1 MKYTKNNKKKNKN
14 NKKSKKLFKGGVFD
28 IPYHDGDDLAK
39 QIFDQQIGV
48 FPYKHDDSQGEI
60 VERLRSFKPN
70 IQKLNTLE
78 QYVNKLKTETVC
90 KIPKTSCETFSSGA
104 SGQIVKKCG
113 NSIYKGP
120 NENLILNIET
130 SRNGYSYLLDPN
142 TMNILV
148 QSVIKYLIE
157 MKLINN
163 VEHYE
168 EICSGNIDNG
178 ITVSYYLKGKSY
190 EYCPKEDV
198 DIDNSDTES
207 VGTVDTYMTEPEE
220 LSGGTAKK
228 CYNSLESYLVEN
240 EKINVKWVADW
251 LQQIFDILDQLFDLI
266 QFHHCDPKAAQIFL
280 NTNERNEVVAI
291 LGDLDKVTFSLGVG
305 NNAFRMRLRTSTL
318 YSIAAHR
325 PEFTNFSTAMRYQDS
340 AIESNTYEK
349 LAFLY
354 SSCLL
359 CNNLEQAKELKKIV
373 LEKNPR
379 FTDDFSV
386 AEITDQIWRK
396 KEIPPIKGIKN
407 RMTGLF
413 ITPQGKG
420 RKFNLGYPLQFI
432 SVDKAL
438 KYIPINSQ
446 VNLNEELKLELV
458 KGKKSS
464 GGKKTKN
471 KKERRKK
478 KNTKKRKY
486 KKNYSMKGGPPLQ
499 EENHD
504 RWNDQLNNWKNKAK
518 ENNKNLM

>member
-1 MKYTKNNKKKNKN
+1 MKYTKNNKKKIK
-14 NKKSKKLFKGGVFD
+14 KKSKSKKLFKGGVFD
-28 IPYHDGDDLAK
+28 LPYDEVDDLAR
-39 QIFDQQIGV
+39 QIYDQQTGQTGLIS
-48 FPYKHDDSQGEI
+48 YQHDHSHAED

-70 IQKLNTLE
+70 IQKLHILN
-78 QYVNKLKTETVC
+78 QYVKNLQTKTTDC
-90 KIPKTSCETFSSGA
+90 NIPETSCKTFSSGA

-113 NSIYKGP
+113 DSIYKGP
-120 NENLILNIET
+120 NQNLILNIET

-142 TMNILV
+142 TMNLLV

-157 MKLINN
+157 MRLINN

-168 EICSGNIDNG
+168 QICSGNIDNG
-178 ITVSYYLKGKSY
+178 ITVPYYLKGKSY
-190 EYCPKEDV
+190 EYCPEEDV
-198 DIDNSDTES
+198 NTDDSDADS
-207 VGTVDTYMTEPEE
+207 VATDMTDQELRGGTV
-220 LSGGTAKK
+220 KK
-228 CYNSLESYLVEN
+228 CFNSLESYLVEN
-240 EKINVKWVADW
+240 EIINVEWVADW

-305 NNAFRMRLRTSTL
+305 NKAFRMRLGTSTL

-340 AIESNTYEK
+340 ALETNIYEK

-373 LEKNPR
+373 LEKNRR
-379 FTDDFSV
+379 FLDYFSV

-413 ITPQGKG
+413 ISPQGKA

-432 SVDKAL
+432 SVDKTL

-446 VNLNEELKLELV
+446 VNLNEEFKLELV
-458 KGKKSS
+458 KDKKSS

-471 KKERRKK
+471 KKKRRKK
-478 KNTKKRKY
+478 KNTKKRK
-486 KKNYSMKGGPPLQ
+486 L
-499 EENHD
+499 
-504 RWNDQLNNWKNKAK
+504 
-518 ENNKNLM
+518 

>member
-1 MKYTKNNKKKNKN
+1 MKYTKNNKKKIK
-14 NKKSKKLFKGGVFD
+14 KKSKSKKLFKGGVFD
-28 IPYHDGDDLAK
+28 LPYHEDDDLTR
-39 QIFDQQIGV
+39 QIYDQETGL
-48 FPYKHDDSQGEI
+48 FPNKHDDSHAEI

-70 IQKLNTLE
+70 VQKLQILK
-78 QYVNKLKTETVC
+78 QYVKNLQTETSC
-90 KIPKTSCETFSSGA
+90 KIPETSCKTFSSGA

-157 MKLINN
+157 MRLINN

-178 ITVSYYLKGKSY
+178 ITVPYYLKGKSY

-207 VGTVDTYMTEPEE
+207 VDTYMTDPEE
-220 LSGGTAKK
+220 LSGGTGKK

-251 LQQIFDILDQLFDLI
+251 LQQIFNILDQLFDLI

-305 NNAFRMRLRTSTL
+305 NKAFRMRLGTSTL

-325 PEFTNFSTAMRYQDS
+325 PEFTNFSTAMRYQDY
-340 AIESNTYEK
+340 AIENNTYEK

-379 FTDDFSV
+379 FTDHFSV

-413 ITPQGKG
+413 ISPQGKA

-446 VNLNEELKLELV
+446 VNLNEELKLEKV
-458 KGKKSS
+458 KGGGSKKS
-464 GGKKTKN
+464 KKTKN

-478 KNTKKRKY
+478 KNTKKRK
-486 KKNYSMKGGPPLQ
+486 L
-499 EENHD
+499 
-504 RWNDQLNNWKNKAK
+504 
-518 ENNKNLM
+518 

>member
-1 MKYTKNNKKKNKN
+1 MKYTKNNKKKIKNKS
-14 NKKSKKLFKGGVFD
+14 KSKKKLKGGVGE
-28 IPYHDGDDLAK
+28 PYEYDPYNPAFNEILYTYGTNSRPIDLEA
-39 QIFDQQIGV
+39 
-48 FPYKHDDSQGEI
+48 
-60 VERLRSFKPN
+60 VERLRSYKPN
-70 IQKLNTLE
+70 IQKLQILK
-78 QYVNKLKTETVC
+78 QYVKNLQTETSC
-90 KIPKTSCETFSSGA
+90 KIPETSCKTFSSGA

-142 TMNILV
+142 IMNILV

-157 MKLINN
+157 MRLINN

-178 ITVSYYLKGKSY
+178 ITVPYYLKGKSY

-207 VGTVDTYMTEPEE
+207 VDTYMTDPEE
-220 LSGGTAKK
+220 LSGGTGKK

-251 LQQIFDILDQLFDLI
+251 LQQIFNILDQLFDLI

-305 NNAFRMRLRTSTL
+305 NKAFRMRLGTSTL

-340 AIESNTYEK
+340 AIETNTYEK

-379 FTDDFSV
+379 FTDHFSV

-407 RMTGLF
+407 RMTSLF
-413 ITPQGKG
+413 ISPQGKA

-446 VNLNEELKLELV
+446 VNLNEELKLEWV
-458 KGKKSS
+458 KGGGSKKS
-464 GGKKTKN
+464 KKTKN

-478 KNTKKRKY
+478 KNTKKRK
-486 KKNYSMKGGPPLQ
+486 L
-499 EENHD
+499 
-504 RWNDQLNNWKNKAK
+504 
-518 ENNKNLM
+518 

>member
-1 MKYTKNNKKKNKN
+1 MTYTKNNKKKIKN

-28 IPYHDGDDLAK
+28 ASYHEDDDLAR
-39 QIFDQQIGV
+39 QIFDQQTGLI
-48 FPYKHDDSQGEI
+48 PYKPDDYHAEA

-70 IQKLNTLE
+70 IQKLKTLE
-78 QYVNKLKTETVC
+78 QYVNNLRTQTDC
-90 KIPKTSCETFSSGA
+90 NIPKTSCETFSSGA

-157 MKLINN
+157 MKLIDN

-178 ITVSYYLKGKSY
+178 ITVPYYLKGKSY
-190 EYCPKEDV
+190 KYCPKDDYDSDADSVATDQTLPDQRGGMVED
-198 DIDNSDTES
+198 
-207 VGTVDTYMTEPEE
+207 EE
-220 LSGGTAKK
+220 CKG
-228 CYNSLESYLVEN
+228 YNSLESYLVEN
-240 EKINVKWVADW
+240 EKINVEWVADW

-266 QFHHCDPKAAQIFL
+266 QFHHCDPKA
-280 NTNERNEVVAI
+280 ERNEVVAI

-305 NNAFRMRLRTSTL
+305 NKAFRMRLGTSTL

-340 AIESNTYEK
+340 AIETNTYEK

-373 LEKNPR
+373 LEKNRR
-379 FTDDFSV
+379 FTDYFSV

-413 ITPQGKG
+413 ITPQGKA
-420 RKFNLGYPLQFI
+420 RKFTLGYPLQFI
-432 SVDKAL
+432 SVDKTL

-471 KKERRKK
+471 KKKRRKK
-478 KNTKKRKY
+478 KNTKKENI
-486 KKNYSMKGGPPLQ
+486 KKII
-499 EENHD
+499 
-504 RWNDQLNNWKNKAK
+504 
-518 ENNKNLM
+518 

>member
-1 MKYTKNNKKKNKN
+1 MNN
-14 NKKSKKLFKGGVFD
+14 SKQGTWKLSLL
-28 IPYHDGDDLAK
+28 IPVLLQK
-39 QIFDQQIGV
+39 RF

-220 LSGGTAKK
+220 LSGGTA
-228 CYNSLESYLVEN
+228 
-240 EKINVKWVADW
+240 
-251 LQQIFDILDQLFDLI
+251 
-266 QFHHCDPKAAQIFL
+266 
-280 NTNERNEVVAI
+280 
-291 LGDLDKVTFSLGVG
+291 
-305 NNAFRMRLRTSTL
+305 
-318 YSIAAHR
+318 
-325 PEFTNFSTAMRYQDS
+325 
-340 AIESNTYEK
+340 
-349 LAFLY
+349 
-354 SSCLL
+354 
-359 CNNLEQAKELKKIV
+359 
-373 LEKNPR
+373 
-379 FTDDFSV
+379 
-386 AEITDQIWRK
+386 
-396 KEIPPIKGIKN
+396 
-407 RMTGLF
+407 
-413 ITPQGKG
+413 
-420 RKFNLGYPLQFI
+420 
-432 SVDKAL
+432 
-438 KYIPINSQ
+438 
-446 VNLNEELKLELV
+446 
-458 KGKKSS
+458 
-464 GGKKTKN
+464 
-471 KKERRKK
+471 
-478 KNTKKRKY
+478 
-486 KKNYSMKGGPPLQ
+486 
-499 EENHD
+499 
-504 RWNDQLNNWKNKAK
+504 
-518 ENNKNLM
+518 

>member
-1 MKYTKNNKKKNKN
+1 MKYTKNNKKKIK
-14 NKKSKKLFKGGVFD
+14 KKSKSKKLFKGGVFD
-28 IPYHDGDDLAK
+28 VSYYEDDNLAR
-39 QIFDQQIGV
+39 QIFDQQTGLI
-48 FPYKHDDSQGEI
+48 PYKHDDSHAEI

-70 IQKLNTLE
+70 IQKLQILK
-78 QYVNKLKTETVC
+78 QYVKNLQTETSC
-90 KIPKTSCETFSSGA
+90 KIPETSCKTFSSGA

-157 MKLINN
+157 MRLINN

-178 ITVSYYLKGKSY
+178 ITVPYYLKGKSY

-207 VGTVDTYMTEPEE
+207 VDTYMTDPEE
-220 LSGGTAKK
+220 LSGGTGKK

-251 LQQIFDILDQLFDLI
+251 LQQIFNILDQLFDLI

-280 NTNERNEVVAI
+280 NTNEGNEVVAI

-305 NNAFRMRLRTSTL
+305 NKAFRMRLGTSML

-325 PEFTNFSTAMRYQDS
+325 PEFTNFSTAMRYQNS
-340 AIESNTYEK
+340 AIETNTYEK

-379 FTDDFSV
+379 LTDDFSV

-413 ITPQGKG
+413 ITPQGKA

-458 KGKKSS
+458 KGGGSKKS
-464 GGKKTKN
+464 KKTKN

-478 KNTKKRKY
+478 KNTKKRK
-486 KKNYSMKGGPPLQ
+486 L
-499 EENHD
+499 
-504 RWNDQLNNWKNKAK
+504 
-518 ENNKNLM
+518 